1 MAALRLVGNIHKR
14 RPDFSGRLCRL
25 KYQKKLLN
33 IKESTLRCNF
43 SIIL

>member
-1 MAALRLVGNIHKR
+1 MAALRLVGNMHKR
-14 RPDFSGRLCRL
+14 RPEKPGRLCRL

>member
-14 RPDFSGRLCRL
+14 RSEKPGRLCRL